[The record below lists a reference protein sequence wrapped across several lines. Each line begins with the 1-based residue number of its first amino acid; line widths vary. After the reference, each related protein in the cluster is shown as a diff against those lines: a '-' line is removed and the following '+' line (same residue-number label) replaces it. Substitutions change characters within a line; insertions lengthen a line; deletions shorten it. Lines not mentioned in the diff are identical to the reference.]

1 MKIAEVAEMLDTTP
15 LTIRIGLQQGVF
27 PFGVAFKRR
36 ADSKNYTY
44 IIYPEKLREYC
55 GVKEDEKEKN

>member
-1 MKIAEVAEMLDTTP
+1 MKINEVAKMLDTTP

-55 GVKEDEKEKN
+55 GGKEYEKEKN

>member
-1 MKIAEVAEMLDTTP
+1 MRIKEVAEMLDTTP

-44 IIYPEKLREYC
+44 VIYPEIAKQYL
-55 GVKEDEKEKN
+55 GEKKK

>member
-15 LTIRIGLQQGVF
+15 LTIRIGLQKGVF
-27 PFGVAFKRR
+27 DFGVAFKRR

-55 GVKEDEKEKN
+55 GFKEDEKEKN

>member
-1 MKIAEVAEMLDTTP
+1 MKITEVAEMLDTTP

-36 ADSKNYTY
+36 ADSKNYTD

-55 GVKEDEKEKN
+55 RGKEDEKEKN

>member
-1 MKIAEVAEMLDTTP
+1 MLDTTP
-15 LTIRIGLQQGVF
+15 LTIRIGLQKGVF
-27 PFGVAFKRR
+27 DFGVAFKRR

>member
-27 PFGVAFKRR
+27 PFGEACKRR

-55 GVKEDEKEKN
+55 GGKEDEKEKN